1 MERMLMMQQE
11 AETALLNSTTFT
23 TLPAIMCHALQQR
36 TSVTA
41 QNAKN
46 GVISQKKLF
55 KRSTQNLEC
64 KLISNV
70 APTQSQQSTVFCERL
85 LLQIHSH

>member
-11 AETALLNSTTFT
+11 AETALLNSTTFPGFT
-23 TLPAIMCHALQQR
+23 TLPAIMCHALQQH

-46 GVISQKKLF
+46 GVISQKNCLKGQH
-55 KRSTQNLEC
+55 KT
-64 KLISNV
+64 
-70 APTQSQQSTVFCERL
+70 
-85 LLQIHSH
+85 